1 MPDTDLSGLGRDA
14 RHLRLDTFVRLRWLA
29 ITGQSAAVVGAQFGL
44 GLPLPFG
51 WCFLV
56 IATSSWLNLALRIR
70 FPASYRLS
78 DDSAA
83 LLLAFD
89 IVQLAALL
97 FLTGGLQNP
106 FSLLFLAPV
115 LISATALPPERTLA
129 LGLLAVGLATL
140 LALVHRPLP
149 WFADGRIELP
159 FLYVSGVWT
168 AILLGTAFTGV
179 YAWRV
184 AEETRL
190 LAQALAA
197 TELVLAREQHLSQLD
212 GLAAAA
218 AHELGTPLGT
228 IMVVTKELVRQLGP
242 TASPA
247 VAEDLNLLREQVDRC
262 RGILGKLTSLDGDG
276 VGFLETVTFSHLVEE
291 LVAPQRALGAALDIS
306 SSGEGPEP
314 AWRRNPGVMFGLAN
328 ILDNA
333 VDFAEARVS
342 VEGRWTPE
350 RVWIE
355 IRDDGPGFSSEV
367 LLRAGEPYVTTRS
380 HDRPQSG
387 ETVGAGLGLGL
398 FIAKTLI
405 ERSGAQLALMNVAA
419 PERPRR
425 RSCASPGR
433 ATSSSAARRRDIL
446 RNSVSAPPCPR
457 AMPSLYEA
465 QTQEPDD
472 ENPKGVPDAH
482 AARDRGGDRR
492 CRAQRCR
499 SAGRLLR
506 PQPADRRRR
515 QALLRPVSRA
525 PWRAAATTC
534 RSPTASPTASRPSRP
549 GPPPSR

>member
-1 MPDTDLSGLGRDA
+1 MIDAAHDTLTPTG

-29 ITGQSAAVVGAQFGL
+29 LTGQSAAVIGARFGL
-44 GLPLPFG
+44 GLNLPFG

-56 IATSSWLNLALRIR
+56 IAASCWLNLALRIR

-89 IVQLAALL
+89 IVQLAGLL

-184 AEETRL
+184 AEETRQ

-228 IMVVTKELVRQLGP
+228 IMVVAKELDRQLGP

-247 VAEDLNLLREQVDRC
+247 VAEDLSLLRDQVDRC
-262 RGILGKLTSLDGDG
+262 RGILSKLTSMGEDTEEGG
-276 VGFLETVTFSHLVEE
+276 GFLATVTFGHLIEE
-291 LVAPQRALGAALDIS
+291 LVAPQRAMGVAVEVS
-306 SSGEGPEP
+306 KQGEGPEP
-314 AWRRNPGVMFGLAN
+314 VCRRNPGVMFGLAN

-333 VDFAEARVS
+333 VDFAETRVTVEARWS
-342 VEGRWTPE
+342 AE
-350 RVWIE
+350 RVWLA
-355 IRDDGPGFSSEV
+355 IRDDGPGFPSEV
-367 LLRAGEPYVTTRS
+367 LLRAGEPYVTTRGRGRS
-380 HDRPQSG
+380 READQTG
-387 ETVGAGLGLGL
+387 GGLGLGL

-405 ERSGAQLALMNVAA
+405 ERSGAQFMLSNSTEIGQHGAAVRISWARHIFERDAIAPQRVAHNSLTPLTERDAA
-419 PERPRR
+419 P
-425 RSCASPGR
+425 
-433 ATSSSAARRRDIL
+433 I
-446 RNSVSAPPCPR
+446 
-457 AMPSLYEA
+457 
-465 QTQEPDD
+465 
-472 ENPKGVPDAH
+472 
-482 AARDRGGDRR
+482 
-492 CRAQRCR
+492 
-499 SAGRLLR
+499 
-506 PQPADRRRR
+506 
-515 QALLRPVSRA
+515 
-525 PWRAAATTC
+525 
-534 RSPTASPTASRPSRP
+534 
-549 GPPPSR
+549 

>member
-1 MPDTDLSGLGRDA
+1 MIDMSTNGFVRDA

-56 IATSSWLNLALRIR
+56 IAASSWLNLALRIR

-89 IVQLAALL
+89 IIQLAALL

-106 FSLLFLAPV
+106 FALLFLAPV

-129 LGLLAVGLATL
+129 LGLLAIGLATM
-140 LALVHRPLP
+140 LALIHRPLP
-149 WFADGRIELP
+149 WFADGRLELP

-179 YAWRV
+179 YAWKV
-184 AEETRL
+184 AEETRQ

-228 IMVVTKELVRQLGP
+228 IMLVTKELTRQLAP

-247 VAEDLNLLREQVDRC
+247 VKEDLNLLRDQVDRC
-262 RGILGKLTSLDGDG
+262 RGILSKLTSLDGDEAG
-276 VGFLETVTFSHLVEE
+276 ILQTVTLSHLVEE
-291 LVAPQRALGAALDIS
+291 LVAPQRAMGIELDVS
-306 SSGEGPEP
+306 SRGDGIEP
-314 AWRRNPGVMFGLAN
+314 ACRRNPGVLFGLAN
-328 ILDNA
+328 IVDNA
-333 VDFAEARVS
+333 VDFATSRVVIEAR
-342 VEGRWTPE
+342 WTAE
-350 RVWIE
+350 RVSLE
-355 IRDDGPGFSSEV
+355 ISDDGPGFSSEI

-380 HDRPQSG
+380 PDKSRGGNS
-387 ETVGAGLGLGL
+387 VGAGLGLGL

-405 ERSGAQLALMNVAA
+405 ERSGALLTLSNVSGHQTTGAVVRVSWA
-419 PERPRR
+419 RHIFER
-425 RSCASPGR
+425 
-433 ATSSSAARRRDIL
+433 D
-446 RNSVSAPPCPR
+446 
-457 AMPSLYEA
+457 
-465 QTQEPDD
+465 
-472 ENPKGVPDAH
+472 
-482 AARDRGGDRR
+482 
-492 CRAQRCR
+492 
-499 SAGRLLR
+499 
-506 PQPADRRRR
+506 
-515 QALLRPVSRA
+515 ALLRRGAEFSTQQPL
-525 PWRAAATTC
+525 TE
-534 RSPTASPTASRPSRP
+534 RSPAPI
-549 GPPPSR
+549 

>member
-228 IMVVTKELVRQLGP
+228 IMVVTKELIRQLGP

-262 RGILGKLTSLDGDG
+262 RGILGKLTSLDGEGEGD
-276 VGFLETVTFSHLVEE
+276 FLTTVTFSHLVEE
-291 LVAPQRALGAALDIS
+291 LVAPQRALGVVIDAS
-306 SSGEGPEP
+306 CHGEGPEP
-314 AWRRNPGVMFGLAN
+314 SCRRNPGVMFGLGN

-333 VDFAEARVS
+333 VDFASTRVAIT
-342 VEGRWTPE
+342 GQWNHD

-355 IRDDGPGFSSEV
+355 IRDDGPGFSAEV

-380 HDRPQSG
+380 VEQSQDG
-387 ETVGAGLGLGL
+387 GSATVGLGLGL

-405 ERSGAQLALMNVAA
+405 ERSGAQIGLSNAA
-419 PERPRR
+419 GANAHGAIVRVSWARHIFERGAVPRHSPEI
-425 RSCASPGR
+425 SG
-433 ATSSSAARRRDIL
+433 SAPLPPRDI
-446 RNSVSAPPCPR
+446 
-457 AMPSLYEA
+457 
-465 QTQEPDD
+465 
-472 ENPKGVPDAH
+472 VPI
-482 AARDRGGDRR
+482 
-492 CRAQRCR
+492 
-499 SAGRLLR
+499 
-506 PQPADRRRR
+506 
-515 QALLRPVSRA
+515 
-525 PWRAAATTC
+525 
-534 RSPTASPTASRPSRP
+534 
-549 GPPPSR
+549 

>member
-1 MPDTDLSGLGRDA
+1 MGSGSVVNDA

-29 ITGQSAAVVGAQFGL
+29 LTGQSAAVLGAQFGL
-44 GLPLPFG
+44 GLRLPFG

-56 IATSSWLNLALRIR
+56 IAISSWLNLALRIR

-129 LGLLAVGLATL
+129 LGMLAIGLATL
-140 LALVHRPLP
+140 LALVHQPLP

-184 AEETRL
+184 AEEARQ

-228 IMVVTKELVRQLGP
+228 IMVVAKELDRQLGP
-242 TASPA
+242 SATLAIA
-247 VAEDLNLLREQVDRC
+247 DDLKLLRDQVDRC
-262 RGILGKLTSLDGDG
+262 RGILSKLTSLDEDE
-276 VGFLETVTFSHLVEE
+276 GFLQTLTFGHLIEE
-291 LVAPQRALGAALDIS
+291 LVAPQRALGIVVEVVKG
-306 SSGEGPEP
+306 GEGPEP
-314 AWRRNPGVMFGLAN
+314 SCRRNPGVMFGLAN

-333 VDFAEARVS
+333 VDFAESRVVIQARWTLDRVS
-342 VEGRWTPE
+342 LEV
-350 RVWIE
+350 
-355 IRDDGPGFSSEV
+355 RDDGPGFPSEV

-380 HDRPQSG
+380 PAPSTAPDS
-387 ETVGAGLGLGL
+387 VGSGLGLGL

-405 ERSGAQLALMNVAA
+405 ERSGAQLALSNDTGPDMRGAVARISWARHIFERGSVAGEFIAHNSVRPLPERVAA
-419 PERPRR
+419 P
-425 RSCASPGR
+425 
-433 ATSSSAARRRDIL
+433 I
-446 RNSVSAPPCPR
+446 
-457 AMPSLYEA
+457 
-465 QTQEPDD
+465 
-472 ENPKGVPDAH
+472 
-482 AARDRGGDRR
+482 
-492 CRAQRCR
+492 
-499 SAGRLLR
+499 
-506 PQPADRRRR
+506 
-515 QALLRPVSRA
+515 
-525 PWRAAATTC
+525 
-534 RSPTASPTASRPSRP
+534 
-549 GPPPSR
+549 

>member
-1 MPDTDLSGLGRDA
+1 MPDSDPSRLFRDA

-29 ITGQSAAVVGAQFGL
+29 IAGQSAAVVGAQFGL
-44 GLPLPFG
+44 GLALPFG
-51 WCFLV
+51 WCFLA
-56 IATSSWLNLALRIR
+56 IAASSWLNLALRIR

-140 LALVHRPLP
+140 LALVHQPLP
-149 WFADGRIELP
+149 WFSDGRIELP

-184 AEETRL
+184 SEETRQ

-228 IMVVTKELVRQLGP
+228 IMVVSKELIRQLGP
-242 TASPA
+242 TATPA
-247 VAEDLNLLREQVDRC
+247 IRDDLDLLREQVDRC
-262 RGILGKLTSLDGDG
+262 RGILGKLTSLGAEGDG
-276 VGFLETVTFSHLVEE
+276 EGAGFLETVSLSHLVEE
-291 LVAPQRALGAALDIS
+291 LAAPQRAMGVALDLS
-306 SSGEGPEP
+306 SAGEGPEP
-314 AWRRNPGVMFGLAN
+314 ACRRNPGVMYGLAN

-333 VDFAEARVS
+333 LDFAEAKVCLEARWTLERVS
-342 VEGRWTPE
+342 L
-350 RVWIE
+350 E
-355 IRDDGPGFSSEV
+355 IRDDGPGFPAEV
-367 LLRAGEPYVTTRS
+367 LLRAGEPYVTTRG
-380 HDRPQSG
+380 RGRAG
-387 ETVGAGLGLGL
+387 EGDGVGGGLGLGL

-405 ERSGAQLALMNVAA
+405 ERSGAQITLSNLAGPAARGAVVRISWARHIFERGAAARHTPEFSRAQPLPTGDAA
-419 PERPRR
+419 P
-425 RSCASPGR
+425 
-433 ATSSSAARRRDIL
+433 I
-446 RNSVSAPPCPR
+446 
-457 AMPSLYEA
+457 
-465 QTQEPDD
+465 
-472 ENPKGVPDAH
+472 
-482 AARDRGGDRR
+482 
-492 CRAQRCR
+492 
-499 SAGRLLR
+499 
-506 PQPADRRRR
+506 
-515 QALLRPVSRA
+515 
-525 PWRAAATTC
+525 
-534 RSPTASPTASRPSRP
+534 
-549 GPPPSR
+549 